1 MNYLR
6 FIRNNKSTL
15 LASAIF
21 LSLAAPVV
29 AADTTD
35 TAVQTKDVVVT
46 ATRTEEEVKN
56 VPSTV
61 EVITQ
66 QDIERNGATDV
77 WSALRLASDV
87 NVTSADMVGH
97 NIMIRGMSNKHTLV
111 LIDGKRTAGEDV
123 SGTVNVYALDRLSL
137 SNIDRIEIIRGS
149 ASAIYGSDAIGGVI
163 NIITKKSTKPSTTV
177 GLSTG
182 KKNIDNYY
190 HFDFGKVGNFSGDL
204 DLRFTKL
211 RKIAD
216 TTDGETQTNRYGPR
230 RNFAFNGTYD
240 FGNNRALDFSASYFR
255 ENSHDDLTG
264 VDGNGTSLYEIQKYD
279 STRNDYSL
287 AYRGKTDTNDYM
299 LRAYY
304 SKLNKDQTTRDFGK
318 LGDWDKMVFYT
329 SGIEGKDSVQL
340 GDTHLLTFGGEYIK
354 NTVKGSRID
363 GGSAHD
369 MTIEGIT
376 KAYGD
381 KDVSTYAAYLQDE
394 WTPSSK
400 WLIIPSVR
408 YDHHSAFGSKT
419 SPKVG
424 VTYFINNHNR
434 IKVNYGQGFR
444 APSLSELYF
453 HMNKTPIPIMT
464 VIINGNPDLKPE
476 ESTNFDISYEADN
489 DTSWGKLT
497 YFHNDVKNLI
507 ASSGSVI
514 TRIPGRPI
522 HIINESSYANVDRA
536 KVQGVEL
543 ELGHHF
549 NDNWQ
554 VKATS
559 NWLDARDKS
568 DNSYLPDRARNT
580 TTLQFIYDDQK
591 TDGFNAILWEEWVN
605 KYRSTSIVTGDPADF
620 TYSTTNI
627 VVNKKFGE
635 GTRVFAGLDNIFNKK
650 IDDIALDG
658 RFWRAGVEFTF

>member
-1 MNYLR
+1 M
-6 FIRNNKSTL
+6 KSTL
-15 LASAIF
+15 LS
-21 LSLAAPVV
+21 LSILLCLTAPVI

-35 TAVQTKDVVVT
+35 TAAIQTKDIVVT

-66 QDIERNGATDV
+66 EDIERNGATDV

-87 NVTSADMVGH
+87 NVTPADMVGH
-97 NIMIRGMSNKHTLV
+97 NIMIRGMANKHTLV

-123 SGTVNVYALDRLSL
+123 SGTQNVYALDRLSL

-163 NIITKKSTKPSTTV
+163 NIITKKSTKPATTV

-190 HFDFGKVGNFSGDL
+190 HIDFGKSGNFSGSL
-204 DLRFTKL
+204 DMRFTKL
-211 RKIAD
+211 RKIAEND
-216 TTDGETQTNRYGPR
+216 AGSESTNSYGPR
-230 RNFAFNGTYD
+230 RNFAFSGTYD
-240 FGNNRALDFSASYFR
+240 LSDHQAIDFDASYFR
-255 ENSHDDLTG
+255 ENSHSDLTG
-264 VDGNGTSLYEIQKYD
+264 VDETGNAQDDIQKYD

-287 AYRGKTDTNDYM
+287 AYRGKTDTSDYL

-318 LGDWDKMVFYT
+318 LSDWDKMVFYT
-329 SGIEGKDSVQL
+329 SGIEGKDSIQVS
-340 GDTHLLTFGGEYIK
+340 DKHLVTFGGEYIK

-369 MTIEGIT
+369 VTIEGLT

-394 WTPSSK
+394 WMPNDK
-400 WLIIPSVR
+400 LLIIPSVR

-424 VTYFINNHNR
+424 VTYFINQHNR
-434 IKVNYGQGFR
+434 LKVNYGKGFR

-464 VIINGNPDLKPE
+464 VIINGNPNLKPE
-476 ESTNFDISYEADN
+476 ESTNFDISYELDN
-489 DTSWGKLT
+489 DTSWGKFT
-497 YFHNDVKNLI
+497 YFHNDVDNLI
-507 ASSGSVI
+507 SSGTATI
-514 TRIPGRPI
+514 TRIPGRPV
-522 HIINESSYANVDRA
+522 HIISTSTYENIDKA
-536 KVQGVEL
+536 KVQGFEVEA
-543 ELGHHF
+543 GHHF
-549 NDNWQ
+549 NDSWQ
-554 VKATS
+554 VKATA
-559 NWLDARDKS
+559 NWIDARDKS
-568 DNSYLPDRARNT
+568 DDSRLSDRARNT

-591 TDGFNAILWEEWVN
+591 PNGFNAILWEEWVN
-605 KYRSTSIVTGDPADF
+605 SYRGTSIVTGEAADF

-650 IDDIALDG
+650 IDDISLDG
-658 RFWRAGVEFTF
+658 RVWRAGVEWTF